1 MLLKSAMTAV
11 LANNLKRPAE
21 IIKKSPEEIKR
32 VRDIENLTWAFSAI
46 HLPTVD
52 QMILDL
58 PRYLKD
64 RVFHFWESF
73 RGVVGNSHFH
83 LYDSQA
89 ADLIKDV
96 YSGWGGCL
104 GHGEQYRMAPNPDLY
119 IFSNPGDA
127 ALTKTQQKAWDHINE
142 SRALLRSSLDQ
153 LLDYI
158 RKEYIEIDIDE
169 LSGNA
174 WREYVDFMR
183 GGVRA

>member
-1 MLLKSAMTAV
+1 
-11 LANNLKRPAE
+11 
-21 IIKKSPEEIKR
+21 
-32 VRDIENLTWAFSAI
+32 
-46 HLPTVD
+46 
-52 QMILDL
+52 
-58 PRYLKD
+58 
-64 RVFHFWESF
+64 
-73 RGVVGNSHFH
+73 
-83 LYDSQA
+83 
-89 ADLIKDV
+89 
-96 YSGWGGCL
+96 
-104 GHGEQYRMAPNPDLY
+104 MAPNPDLY